1 MSDATNSGQLDLSL
15 PQDGYVFTWNTTGGS
30 WQITAPTS
38 NPIQSVPVNN
48 IIWANNYIQ
57 GQSANRTQQ
66 QDPNGGLELDLQWE
80 DTQEKSKG
88 CSCKKCK
95 EFNEYAE
102 PNMPDKTF
110 MCYACRHGL

>member
-15 PQDGYVFTWNTTGGS
+15 PIDGYIFTWNTTGGS
-30 WQITAPTS
+30 WTAQ
-38 NPIQSVPVNN
+38 PIQNSNQIQSAPVNN
-48 IIWANNYIQ
+48 IIFSNNSFNGIQ
-57 GQSANRTQQ
+57 TGWTQQ
-66 QDPNGGLELDLQWE
+66 SIPNGGLDLDLQWE
-80 DTQEKSKG
+80 DLPKSNG

>member
-15 PQDGYVFTWNTTGGS
+15 PIDGYVFTWNTIGGS
-30 WQITAPTS
+30 WQVTAPTNAN

-48 IIWANNYIQ
+48 TIYINGIQPTWTIQ
-57 GQSANRTQQ
+57 GQST
-66 QDPNGGLELDLQWE
+66 NGGLELDIPWE
-80 DTQEKSKG
+80 AVTEKSKG